1 MRLKPFIVFL
11 VIFTIIYFG
20 GFMIYDH
27 FRNKKDLEDK
37 EKNDYLAI
45 NLNNYYKFALFYGV
59 TSSIDINT
67 LISIFEEFKQAFN
80 VQISVMA
87 SKYNITSYEL
97 VAIEKY
103 LEYIG
108 LLSTKSVNMT
118 LDTINKLSETEE
130 TTVVKYSILFSNK
143 YDYKTIVASGG
154 FGAEKELTQIN
165 NYYLVPGVRIQDST
179 IYYVGDLNE

>member
-1 MRLKPFIVFL
+1 
-11 VIFTIIYFG
+11 
-20 GFMIYDH
+20 
-27 FRNKKDLEDK
+27 
-37 EKNDYLAI
+37 
-45 NLNNYYKFALFYGV
+45 
-59 TSSIDINT
+59 
-67 LISIFEEFKQAFN
+67 
-80 VQISVMA
+80 MA

-118 LDTINKLSETEE
+118 LDTIKKLSETEE